1 MPVEQTEIARFWK
14 KPTAS
19 KGTFVDLFCGAG
31 GLTKGLEL
39 AGFEGICGLD
49 WFQEAGETYARNFD
63 HPFVNGDIKLQ
74 EVKDRFYETVRE
86 RLNGRKLTLVAGGFP
101 CQGFS
106 LAGNRIVD
114 DPRNSLYL
122 ELIEIVKNLQPE
134 FVLCENVKGLRSMLG
149 GRVEAKILG
158 NRLRSERDRF
168 MRRRLSRSSK
178 ARADYFY
185 RQSRRREKLLAET
198 ASYAGKLRNDRR
210 SDRRFDGTR
219 TRRRVQPFADET
231 SPRYGRANGGA
242 QRRGK
247 PL

>member
-1 MPVEQTEIARFWK
+1 M
-14 KPTAS
+14 
-19 KGTFVDLFCGAG
+19 
-31 GLTKGLEL
+31 TKGLEL

-63 HPFVNGDIKLQ
+63 HPFVNGDIQLQ
-74 EVKDRFYETVRE
+74 EVKDRFYETVRN

-149 GRVEAKILG
+149 GRVEAKILDDLKEIGYEANATVLCAAEYRVPQKRERIIFIG
-158 NRLRSERDRF
+158 NRIGAKNYWPKPLLTPENYVTTGEAIADLMEREPDAAFNHLPTKHRPD
-168 MRRRLSRSSK
+168 M
-178 ARADYFY
+178 
-185 RQSRRREKLLAET
+185 
-198 ASYAGKLRNDRR
+198 
-210 SDRRFDGTR
+210 
-219 TRRRVQPFADET
+219 V
-231 SPRYGRANGGA
+231 
-242 QRRGK
+242 RGK